1 MTQFSKDQ
9 LSFVEEI
16 PKQIE
21 IECPICLRVLAN
33 PHLVSCCGHH
43 FCENCIE
50 RVKTSNGRCPMCK
63 EMSFLTMVNKERLRI
78 INGLQ
83 VYCTNKKKGCQW
95 KGELKNLSRHL
106 NKGKREGEC
115 QYEEVKCR
123 YWKCQQ
129 KCQRQKLDH
138 HERNECMLEGNS
150 YSYS

>member
-1 MTQFSKDQ
+1 MSQFSKDE
-9 LSFVEEI
+9 LSFVNKLPEHV
-16 PKQIE
+16 QL
-21 IECPICLRVLAN
+21 ECPVCLDILVN
-33 PHLVSCCGHH
+33 PYKVTCCGHI
-43 FCENCIE
+43 FCEDCIE
-50 RVKTSNGRCPMCK
+50 RVKASNGACPVCREWGFK
-63 EMSFLTMVNKERLRI
+63 AEINRERLRI
-78 INGLQ
+78 IEGLH
-83 VYCTNKKKGCQW
+83 VYCTNKEKGCEW
-95 KGELKNLSRHL
+95 IAGLRILSTHL